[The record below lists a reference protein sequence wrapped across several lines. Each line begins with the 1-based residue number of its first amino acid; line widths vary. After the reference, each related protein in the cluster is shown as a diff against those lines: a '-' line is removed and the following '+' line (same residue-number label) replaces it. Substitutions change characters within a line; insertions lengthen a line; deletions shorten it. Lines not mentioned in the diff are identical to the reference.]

1 MRKLVIFVFLL
12 FLTSCYSTRL
22 PVEVINVIEEE
33 DNNLCIMQGVQYKY
47 KDTRKTYWQCR
58 LRVMDQ
64 RIVGEFDNYGY
75 SLLYQKEFLRLR
87 SLIKKRVKEQ
97 ERLEV
102 AEMNS
107 VIEEKEHN
115 YCVALKNMSD
125 NTIDI
130 YDYFKCREDISNYR
144 QNSNKN
150 KYVVKVF
157 EEEPQEINTNN
168 DVISGECLKYVKNSE
183 KLAQCQE
190 NEKKYNQ
197 CLDNLED
204 KLFQRQ
210 IDNKIY
216 CTKTAIQ
223 KYPDSLAKYDNDNNT
238 INVGP
243 KIDKLNV
250 LDLRE
255 DEYKSC
261 IKDRNIKFSLYKISL
276 QNSCKDENFKN
287 N

>member
-12 FLTSCYSTRL
+12 FLTSCYGTRL

-97 ERLEV
+97 AKLEV
-102 AEMNS
+102 AEINS

-130 YDYFKCREDISNYR
+130 YDYFKCREDIINYR
-144 QNSNKN
+144 QKKQN
-150 KYVVKVF
+150 KYVLNNILLFTKLR
-157 EEEPQEINTNN
+157 IATNP
-168 DVISGECLKYVKNSE
+168 NSVSE
-183 KLAQCQE
+183 M
-190 NEKKYNQ
+190 
-197 CLDNLED
+197 
-204 KLFQRQ
+204 
-210 IDNKIY
+210 
-216 CTKTAIQ
+216 
-223 KYPDSLAKYDNDNNT
+223 S
-238 INVGP
+238 
-243 KIDKLNV
+243 
-250 LDLRE
+250 
-255 DEYKSC
+255 
-261 IKDRNIKFSLYKISL
+261 NIKYKL
-276 QNSCKDENFKN
+276 LFNP
-287 N
+287 